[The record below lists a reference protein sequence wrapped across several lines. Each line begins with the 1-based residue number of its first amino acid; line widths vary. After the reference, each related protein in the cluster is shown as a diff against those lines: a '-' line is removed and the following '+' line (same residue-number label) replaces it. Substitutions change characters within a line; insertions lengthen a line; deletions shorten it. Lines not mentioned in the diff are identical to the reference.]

1 MMPPATR
8 LPLPTK
14 AIPEEIV
21 GHDTRVQAAENRR
34 RIQDYLDLLRDT
46 KAALPADR
54 TQPTR
59 LSTAVV
65 AREAGVSPGVLR
77 PRHPLRRQ
85 VEDAIQ
91 RLGLAVI
98 HVPPTRDRMT
108 VGECHHLFR
117 SLAPAEGKKIGLKSG
132 IMTELVDE
140 LFRYIRYR
148 AKDGDDSPVTP
159 IIEELRDDAA
169 EDHLDLP
176 VPVLRIIE
184 NFERWMVQ
192 SANPGGNFTQEALS
206 EMAFHDL
213 LQLGMANAGLSQSQ
227 AADLV
232 GIPQSTLN
240 KWLQEKRFP
249 NRRSFHGLRR
259 LADHFGF
266 PSEALIAS
274 ITRSN
279 GGAGY
284 HFRPDDFPNEH
295 RGKGGKRVRD
305 AVKSR
310 LVDEDFQLSTEAF
323 RSRITS
329 LCKEIEG
336 AFTRDLARKR
346 MRDANRITRNRF
358 SNALIK
364 QISDY
369 CDDLHHRG
377 RSKATRESYRNHF
390 ESFFSFALSDVA
402 PASLRLK
409 SETVSLI
416 HAGSRPLWDA
426 FFTHLQNI
434 GRTHTND
441 PQFRIN
447 RAIVERMTTVS
458 ALFAE
463 DGFVER
469 NPELL
474 AHLQTFPDVHRPKRT
489 LQLWGELMD
498 EQKLE
503 IIYLDLKK
511 FRRQWVKA
519 KSRPPTNGRSEIA
532 DLLAMDNPMDAVS
545 QILLHLRDAK
555 AKVRKWETGQEG
567 KRLNHHYAT
576 ALRKIVLVHFLRQTA
591 LRLAMVPQITVGQAG
606 CHLKWN
612 DGHKPELNI
621 PSDLFKNGT
630 SEVFKTGPYYRELND
645 RDGFYDDLKEYL
657 QLARPRLLDGKASN
671 HLFLSWSPQ
680 KGGGPVS
687 AAVTRNE
694 ITSFTADAIGIN
706 APPEQRLI
714 KANHLRPHHFRD
726 ILATAVLR
734 KSNRNFALAGDA
746 IHVTEETARRYYAH
760 DTVEQ
765 RRPDLQ
771 KVLAEI

>member
-1 MMPPATR
+1 M
-8 LPLPTK
+8 
-14 AIPEEIV
+14 
-21 GHDTRVQAAENRR
+21 
-34 RIQDYLDLLRDT
+34 
-46 KAALPADR
+46 
-54 TQPTR
+54 
-59 LSTAVV
+59 
-65 AREAGVSPGVLR
+65 
-77 PRHPLRRQ
+77 
-85 VEDAIQ
+85 
-91 RLGLAVI
+91 
-98 HVPPTRDRMT
+98 
-108 VGECHHLFR
+108 
-117 SLAPAEGKKIGLKSG
+117 
-132 IMTELVDE
+132 
-140 LFRYIRYR
+140 
-148 AKDGDDSPVTP
+148 
-159 IIEELRDDAA
+159 
-169 EDHLDLP
+169 
-176 VPVLRIIE
+176 
-184 NFERWMVQ
+184 
-192 SANPGGNFTQEALS
+192 
-206 EMAFHDL
+206 
-213 LQLGMANAGLSQSQ
+213 
-227 AADLV
+227 
-232 GIPQSTLN
+232 
-240 KWLQEKRFP
+240 
-249 NRRSFHGLRR
+249 RR
-259 LADHFGF
+259 LA
-266 PSEALIAS
+266 
-274 ITRSN
+274 
-279 GGAGY
+279 
-284 HFRPDDFPNEH
+284 
-295 RGKGGKRVRD
+295 
-305 AVKSR
+305 
-310 LVDEDFQLSTEAF
+310 DEDFQLSTEAF
-323 RSRITS
+323 RSRISS
-329 LCKEIEG
+329 LCREIEG
-336 AFTRDLARKR
+336 AFARDLARKR

-369 CDDLHHRG
+369 YDDLHHRG
-377 RSKATRESYRNHF
+377 RSKATRDSYRNHF
-390 ESFFSFALSDVA
+390 EGFFSFALSDVA
-402 PASLRLK
+402 PASLRLEN
-409 SETVSLI
+409 ETVSLI

-447 RAIVERMTTVS
+447 RAIVERMTAVS
-458 ALFAE
+458 ALFVE

-489 LQLWGELMD
+489 LQLWGELTD

-511 FRRQWVKA
+511 FRKQWVKG
-519 KSRPPTNGRSEIA
+519 KSSLPSNGRSEIA

-567 KRLNHHYAT
+567 KRLNHYYAT

-645 RDGFYDDLKEYL
+645 REGFYDDLKEYL

-671 HLFLSWSPQ
+671 HLFLSGSPQ

-687 AAVTRNE
+687 AAVMRNE

-706 APPEQRLI
+706 APPERRLI

-771 KVLAEI
+771 KILLDI